1 MGKKTKVV
9 IDTNVVVSTFGWG
22 GKPADIIRLITSGK
36 VLNFTSIEMLA
47 ELKKVV
53 GYSRLAFSET
63 LQAEIIEIMFNASSI
78 VERHELVNIID
89 DDTEDNKILE
99 CAISAGA
106 EFVVSGDKHLLTLKS
121 FEGIKIVTPEEFI
134 KIWSFTK

>member
-9 IDTNVVVSTFGWG
+9 LDTNIIVSAFGWG
-22 GKPADIIRLITSGK
+22 GKPADIMRLITGGEI
-36 VLNFTSIEMLA
+36 LNFTSVEMLT

-53 GYSRLAFSET
+53 GYSRLSFSET

-78 VERHELVNIID
+78 VERHESVNIID

>member
-9 IDTNVVVSTFGWG
+9 IDTNVVVSAFGWG

>member
-9 IDTNVVVSTFGWG
+9 IDTNVVVSAFGWG

-134 KIWSFTK
+134 KIWSFKK

>member
-9 IDTNVVVSTFGWG
+9 IDTNVIVSAFGWG

-36 VLNFTSIEMLA
+36 ILNFTSVEMLT

-53 GYSRLAFSET
+53 GYPRLAFSET
-63 LQAEIIEIMFNASSI
+63 SQAEIIEIIFNVSSI
-78 VERHELVNIID
+78 VEIHKSVNIID
-89 DDTEDNKILE
+89 DDAEDNKILG

-106 EFVVSGDKHLLTLKS
+106 EFVISGDKHLLTLKN

>member
-9 IDTNVVVSTFGWG
+9 IDTNVVVSAFGWG

-36 VLNFTSIEMLA
+36 ILNFTSVEMLT

-53 GYSRLAFSET
+53 SYPRLAFSET
-63 LQAEIIEIMFNASSI
+63 LQAEIMEIMFNASSI
-78 VERHELVNIID
+78 VERHESVNIID

-106 EFVVSGDKHLLTLKS
+106 EFVVSGDKHLLTLKN

>member
-36 VLNFTSIEMLA
+36 ILNFTSVEMLT

-53 GYSRLAFSET
+53 SYPRLAFSET
-63 LQAEIIEIMFNASSI
+63 LQAEIMEIMFNASSI
-78 VERHELVNIID
+78 VERHESVNIID

>member
-9 IDTNVVVSTFGWG
+9 IDTNVVVSAFGWG

-63 LQAEIIEIMFNASSI
+63 LQAEIIEIMFNGF
-78 VERHELVNIID
+78 
-89 DDTEDNKILE
+89 
-99 CAISAGA
+99 IS
-106 EFVVSGDKHLLTLKS
+106 
-121 FEGIKIVTPEEFI
+121 
-134 KIWSFTK
+134 

>member
-9 IDTNVVVSTFGWG
+9 IDTNVVVSAFGWG

-78 VERHELVNIID
+78 VERHESVNIID

>member
-9 IDTNVVVSTFGWG
+9 INTNVVVSAFGWG
-22 GKPADIIRLITSGK
+22 GKP
-36 VLNFTSIEMLA
+36 
-47 ELKKVV
+47 
-53 GYSRLAFSET
+53 
-63 LQAEIIEIMFNASSI
+63 
-78 VERHELVNIID
+78 VNIIG